1 MRSRTPFFRHR
12 RTSKNGFLF
21 SCMFLTQLGGSQRSA
36 IRNCEYFGPKPFLQT
51 GVCTGQVQLNFDPKV
66 LQLGVLRQGVARV
79 RRVVLL
85 ENFKVIEG
93 IS

>member
-1 MRSRTPFFRHR
+1 MHVSY
-12 RTSKNGFLF
+12 SAG
-21 SCMFLTQLGGSQRSA
+21 QSA
-36 IRNCEYFGPKPFLQT
+36 IRNSEYFGPKPFLQT

-66 LQLGVLRQGVARV
+66 LQLGVRQGVARV
-79 RRVVLL
+79 RRVVL